1 MSDTTVTPPDASGA
15 RLNQPW
21 RAAIAAGEVVVAALL
36 VLAAVR
42 LWSVGVTT
50 LVTPLGQGRSP
61 LVATIFYGN
70 WMLYAIL
77 LVTAAAILT
86 LDAIREI
93 ILAIRTRTRALP
105 PEVTVAPLPD

>member
-1 MSDTTVTPPDASGA
+1 MSDTTVTAPDTSGA

-21 RAAIAAGEVVVAALL
+21 RAALAAGEIVVAALL
-36 VLAAVR
+36 VFAAVR
-42 LWSVGVTT
+42 LWRVGVTT

-77 LVTAAAILT
+77 LVTAAAILA
-86 LDAIREI
+86 LDAIREVV
-93 ILAIRTRTRALP
+93 LAVRTRTRALP